1 VDISISAMSMAQ
13 VNLSVRETVRSETLP
28 GRDRGSNPNLIDASE
43 YRRHFPKNAIKEFD
57 RGVAAAKGGKRDDAI
72 QHYQR
77 SISLAPDFYPA
88 RNNLGSV
95 YLSKSEFA
103 LARAQFEEAIKLNQ
117 SDAEAR
123 LNLANVL
130 LKTNH
135 NEDALKSVGE
145 GLRRTPNSAFGQFL
159 LGSIFQQM
167 RKTPEA
173 ESALRRSLELD
184 PLLFDAHLALANLYI
199 QQRRTREAVS
209 ELRIFLKNFP
219 ENAFAP
225 QAKQVLHQL
234 ENSNRNQGH

>member
-1 VDISISAMSMAQ
+1 
-13 VNLSVRETVRSETLP
+13 
-28 GRDRGSNPNLIDASE
+28 
-43 YRRHFPKNAIKEFD
+43 
-57 RGVAAAKGGKRDDAI
+57 
-72 QHYQR
+72 
-77 SISLAPDFYPA
+77 
-88 RNNLGSV
+88 
-95 YLSKSEFA
+95 